1 MLSTYVIP
9 GNKVEIQ
16 AVDRSEYKDELESKK
31 VYQTTV
37 YDVISEDR
45 FELYMPMEKTKLIL
59 LSVDSEYDLYFY
71 TASGLYQCFAKVIDR
86 YNTDNKYILLM
97 ELTSNL
103 RKFQRREY
111 YRLSCALEMD
121 ARSLEKEEIESV
133 EKRAQYFVPGLPLK
147 RSIIVDI
154 SGGGIRFIGSY
165 EYKTDSLICC
175 KYHLLVAGKEKEYTL
190 VAKVISVRELE
201 DRPGIYEH
209 RAQYININTAEREEI
224 IRFIFEEERKV
235 RKREKDREKEN

>member
-1 MLSTYVIP
+1 MLSTFVVP

-16 AVDRSEYKDELESKK
+16 AVDRIQYKDEMESKK
-31 VYQTTV
+31 VYQSTV
-37 YDVISEDR
+37 YDIISEDR
-45 FELYMPMEKTKLIL
+45 LEIYMPMEKTKLIL
-59 LSVDSEYDLYFY
+59 LSVDAEYDLYFY

-86 YNTDNKYILLM
+86 YKTDNKYILHL

-111 YRLSCALEMD
+111 YRLSCVLEMN

-133 EKRAQYFVPGLPLK
+133 EKKGKFLVPGLPLK

-154 SGGGIRFIGSY
+154 SGGGIRFIGDY

-175 KYHLLVAGKEKEYTL
+175 KYHLLVEGKDKEYML

-201 DRPGIYEH
+201 DRPGTYEH
-209 RAQYININTAEREEI
+209 RAQYININTSEREEI
-224 IRFIFEEERKV
+224 IRFIFEEERKA
-235 RKREKDREKEN
+235 RKREKDR

>member
-1 MLSTYVIP
+1 MLSTFVVP

-16 AVDRSEYKDELESKK
+16 AVERVKYNDEAESKK

-59 LSVDSEYDLYFY
+59 LSVDAEYDLYFY
-71 TASGLYQCFAKVIDR
+71 TPSGLYQCFARVIDR
-86 YNTDNKYILLM
+86 YKSDNTYILLM
-97 ELTSNL
+97 ELSSNL

-111 YRLSCALEMD
+111 YRLSCALEMN
-121 ARSLEKEEIESV
+121 ARSLEKEEIQSV
-133 EKRAQYFVPGLPLK
+133 EKKETYLVPGLPLK

-154 SGGGIRFIGSY
+154 SGGGIRFIGDY
-165 EYKTDSLICC
+165 EYKTDSMICC
-175 KYHLLVAGKEKEYTL
+175 RYHLVVEGKDKEYNL

-201 DRPGIYEH
+201 DRPGTFEH
-209 RAQYININTAEREEI
+209 RAQYVNINTMEREEI
-224 IRFIFEEERKV
+224 IRFIFEEERKA
-235 RKREKDREKEN
+235 RKREKDK

>member
-1 MLSTYVIP
+1 MLSTFVVP

-16 AVDRSEYKDELESKK
+16 AVERVKYNNDETESKK

-59 LSVDSEYDLYFY
+59 LSVDAEYDLYFY
-71 TASGLYQCFAKVIDR
+71 TPSGLYQCFARVIDR
-86 YNTDNKYILLM
+86 YKSDNTYILLM
-97 ELTSNL
+97 ELSSNL

-111 YRLSCALEMD
+111 YRLSCALEMN
-121 ARSLEKEEIESV
+121 ARSLEKEEIQSM
-133 EKRAQYFVPGLPLK
+133 EKKETYLVPGLPLK

-154 SGGGIRFIGSY
+154 SGGGIRFIGDY
-165 EYKTDSLICC
+165 EYKTDSMICC
-175 KYHLLVAGKEKEYTL
+175 RYHLVVEGKDKEYNL

-201 DRPGIYEH
+201 DRPGTFEH
-209 RAQYININTAEREEI
+209 RAQYININTMEREEI
-224 IRFIFEEERKV
+224 IRFIFEEERKA
-235 RKREKDREKEN
+235 RKREKDK